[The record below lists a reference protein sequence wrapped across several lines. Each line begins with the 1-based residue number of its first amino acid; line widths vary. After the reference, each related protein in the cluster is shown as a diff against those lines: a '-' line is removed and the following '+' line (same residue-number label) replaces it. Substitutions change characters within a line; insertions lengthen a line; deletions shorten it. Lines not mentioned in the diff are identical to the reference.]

1 MTLVNPS
8 LFFRHVTD
16 IISGFKVRRNDDD
29 DGKEH
34 VRSVSATLLYRLIE
48 AFAEAAPQLVLQLYI
63 MLKNPSKS
71 IG

>member
-8 LFFRHVTD
+8 LFFRHVKD

-29 DGKEH
+29 GEEH